1 MRVGLGRQATEWNE
15 MGARKEGRMDGRK
28 AKMQER
34 ERMQVG
40 GRTAGGSPGPGWQWA
55 IRRDANSDG
64 FFHLRVAAAAASG
77 QSRRQLKESEREREG
92 RAAGWK
98 NAT

>member
-40 GRTAGGSPGPGWQWA
+40 GRTAGGSPGPEWQWA

-64 FFHLRVAAAAASG
+64 FFHLRVAAASG
-77 QSRRQLKESEREREG
+77 QSGQLKESERGASSGG
-92 RAAGWK
+92 R